1 MAATNKIGLSKKD
14 YKGAPTTLCQGCGH
28 NSILSQ
34 IVAACYEM
42 DIAPEDLVKFSGIGC
57 SSKAPTYILDRSFG
71 FNGLHGRMPAIATGA
86 LLGDITLTG
95 IGMSGDGDSISIGMG
110 HFKHIMRRNVPLA
123 YIIANNGTY
132 GLTKGQLSATSEVG
146 LELKKQGINEFA
158 PFDICIEAMASNATF
173 VARSFAGDPKQVK
186 TLIKAAMRHN
196 GTAILDIISPCV
208 TFNNR
213 DTSMHSYA
221 WGREHETSLHD
232 LSFIP
237 ARDEIT
243 VEDFEEGTT
252 QDVTMHDGS
261 IVRLKK
267 LEKDYDPTDRMAAV
281 QMLEEANANNW
292 LLTGLIYIEPER
304 PSLIDIL
311 NLTETPLNRLT
322 EKELRPGPETMQAIN
337 DAMF

>member
-57 SSKAPTYILDRSFG
+57 SSKAPTYILDRTFG

-86 LLGDITLTG
+86 MLGDTTLTG

>member
-1 MAATNKIGLSKKD
+1 MARTNAIGLEKND

-34 IVAACYEM
+34 IIAAAYEM
-42 DIAPEDLVKFSGIGC
+42 DILPEDIVKFSGIGC
-57 SSKAPTYILDRSFG
+57 SSKAPTYMLSRSFG
-71 FNGLHGRMPAIATGA
+71 FNSLHGRMPSIATGA
-86 LLGDITLTG
+86 LLGDRTLTG
-95 IGMSGDGDSISIGMG
+95 IAMSGDGDSASIGMG
-110 HFKHIMRRNVPLA
+110 QFKHVMRRNIPMV

-146 LELKKQGINEFA
+146 LSLKKQGTNLLEPI
-158 PFDICIEAMASNATF
+158 DICMEAMASNATF

-186 TLIKAAMRHN
+186 TLLQAALRHN

-208 TFNNR
+208 TFNNA
-213 DTSMHSYA
+213 DSSMHSYGFGKA
-221 WGREHETSLHD
+221 NETPIHD

-243 VEDFEEGTT
+243 VADFEEGTM

-261 IVRLKK
+261 VIRLKK
-267 LEKDYDPTDRMAAV
+267 LDNDYDPTSRAAAV
-281 QMLEEANANNW
+281 KIIEESASNHE
-292 LLTGLIYIEPER
+292 LLTGLIYIDPER
-304 PSLIDIL
+304 PSFYDVMGMSKSA
-311 NLTETPLNRLT
+311 LNRMGDDL
-322 EKELRPGPETMQAIN
+322 LRPGPETMQEIN